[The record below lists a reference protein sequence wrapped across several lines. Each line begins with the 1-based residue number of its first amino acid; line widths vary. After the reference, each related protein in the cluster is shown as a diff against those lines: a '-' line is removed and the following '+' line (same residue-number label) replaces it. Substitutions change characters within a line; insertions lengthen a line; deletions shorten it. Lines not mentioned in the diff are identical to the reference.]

1 MRKVTVAA
9 SQMACSKEIDINIRT
24 AEQLVRSAHAQG
36 AQIILVQELFAGPYF
51 CIDQHPAHFALAESA
66 DDNRLITHFAQLAR
80 ELEVVL
86 PISFFEKAHN
96 AFFNSLVVIDADGSI
111 LGKYRKSH
119 IPNGPAY
126 QEKQFFSPG
135 DTGFKVWET
144 RYARIGVGICWD
156 QWFPEAARC
165 MALQGAELLFYPS
178 AIGSEPAFP
187 EINSQPHWTRT
198 QQGHAAANLTPVITS
213 NRIGTETSEHID
225 GLEMTFYGSCF
236 IADHTGELVQQANRT
251 DECVVVH
258 TFDLDHIAQERSAW
272 GLFRDRRPDLYG
284 AIASFDGSAGTRH
297 Q

>member
-1 MRKVTVAA
+1 MRKVTVAT
-9 SQMACSKEIDINIRT
+9 SQMACSKDIDTNIRT
-24 AEQLVRSAHAQG
+24 AERLIRSAHAKG
-36 AQIILVQELFAGPYF
+36 AHIILIQELFAGPYF
-51 CIDQHPAHFALAESA
+51 CIDQHPDHFALAESA
-66 DDNRLITHFAQLAR
+66 DNSRLIKHFADLAR

-96 AFFNSLVVIDADGSI
+96 AFFNALVVIDADGSV

-135 DTGFKVWET
+135 DTGFKVWNT

-187 EINSQPHWTRT
+187 EIDSQPHWTRT
-198 QQGHAAANLTPVITS
+198 QQGHAAANLTPVVTA
-213 NRIGTETSEHID
+213 NRIGTEASEHVE

-236 IADHTGELVQQANRT
+236 IADHTGALVQQANRT
-251 DECVVVH
+251 DEGVLVH
-258 TFDLDHIAQERSAW
+258 TFDLDQIAQERSAW
-272 GLFRDRRPDLYG
+272 GLFRDRRPELYS
-284 AIASFDGSAGTRH
+284 AIAGFDGQAGK